1 MGCNGILLT
10 GGASTRMGRDK
21 ATLVIDG
28 RTLALR
34 TAELLAEV
42 ADRCIEVGRGV
53 SGLDAVLEEPP
64 GGGPLVATAAGVA
77 VIGIDRPAL
86 VVACDLPRLQTGLLR
101 WLADHLS
108 PGSVVPLWEG
118 RPQPLCARWS
128 PPALGAVAG
137 LVADGVR
144 SMRTLV
150 ERTDTELVVPPRDL
164 VTALQDVDTPEQL
177 AGLAGVD
184 SP

>member
-1 MGCNGILLT
+1 MGCNGVLLT

-21 ATLVIDG
+21 ATLVVDG
-28 RTLALR
+28 RTLASR
-34 TAELLAEV
+34 TAELLSGV
-42 ADRCIEVGRGV
+42 ADRCVVVGRGV
-53 SGLDAVLEEPP
+53 SGLDAVLEDPP
-64 GGGPLVATAAGVA
+64 GGGPLVAIAAGVA
-77 VIGIDRPAL
+77 AVGTDRPAL

-101 WLADHLS
+101 WLVDHPS

-118 RPQPLCARWS
+118 RPQPLCARWC
-128 PPALGAVAG
+128 PAALHAVTG
-137 LVADGVR
+137 LVADGIR

-150 ERTDTELVVPPRDL
+150 ERSDTELVAPPRDMA
-164 VTALQDVDTPEQL
+164 TALQDVDTPEQL